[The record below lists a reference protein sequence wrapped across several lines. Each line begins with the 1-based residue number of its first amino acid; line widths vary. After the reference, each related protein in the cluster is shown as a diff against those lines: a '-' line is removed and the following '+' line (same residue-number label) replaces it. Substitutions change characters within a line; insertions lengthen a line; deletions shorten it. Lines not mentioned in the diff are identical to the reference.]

1 LISNVNNLKANT
13 KAYVRVWRPDAAFQ
27 LQGEDLP
34 APPPSL
40 AMILSRAQGGYGG
53 LTQAFNSKLAEMEI
67 DGGGDVVTGSKTI
80 QVEIKE

>member
-1 LISNVNNLKANT
+1 MISNVNNLKANT
-13 KAYVRVWRPDAAFQ
+13 KAYVRVWRPDPAFQ

-40 AMILSRAQGGYGG
+40 AMILSRAESGYGG
-53 LTQAFNSKLAEMEI
+53 LTQAFNSKLAELEI
-67 DGGGDVVTGSKTI
+67 DGGGDVITGSKTI